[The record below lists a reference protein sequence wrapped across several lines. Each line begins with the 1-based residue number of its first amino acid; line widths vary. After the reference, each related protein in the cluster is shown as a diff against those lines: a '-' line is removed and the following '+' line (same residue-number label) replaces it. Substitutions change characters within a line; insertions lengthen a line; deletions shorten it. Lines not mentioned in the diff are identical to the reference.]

1 VTAHGGGGSQG
12 GLTLSPPQLT
22 FACELDHARLAG
34 LFADPQVIED
44 LLALGARVALMCSD
58 LSDERA
64 GVVRRL
70 NTAGVPVTGIPLL
83 PLAEGYYFTVDN
95 ADRAAGSYQQ
105 FTAWTDQHGLVW
117 EGVGLDI
124 EPDARIFLQIMG
136 GPWKLVPMLAPRLLD
151 RARPARAKAAY
162 RALVEQIRADGW
174 RVENYQFPLIA
185 DERQA
190 RSTVLQ
196 RLALV
201 DVTTDREVWMLYSS
215 FLRALGP
222 GLIWA
227 YGPEAQAIA
236 VGSTGG
242 GPDIP
247 GSPQMPTLSWE
258 ELAGDLRLARHFC
271 DQILIHSLEGCVWQG
286 FLPGLRSF
294 EWTDI
299 EGPPDS
305 ARAAAALRTSL
316 RATLWGSAHPWPV
329 LGITAIA
336 AWLASGWRRK

>member
-1 VTAHGGGGSQG
+1 VTAHGGGSQG
-12 GLTLSPPQLT
+12 GSALPPPQLT

-34 LFADPQVIED
+34 LLADPQVIED

-58 LSDERA
+58 FTDERA

-70 NTAGVPVTGIPLL
+70 NTAGVRVTGIPLL

-95 ADRAAGSYQQ
+95 ADRAAGSYRQ
-105 FTAWTDQHGLVW
+105 FMAWTDRHGLVW
-117 EGVGLDI
+117 DGVGLDI
-124 EPDARIFLQIMG
+124 EPDARIFLKIMQ
-136 GPWKLVPMLAPRLLD
+136 GPWRLLPMLAPQLLD
-151 RARPARAKAAY
+151 RARPGRAKAAY

-185 DERQA
+185 DERRA
-190 RSTVLQ
+190 GSTVLQ

-227 YGPEAQAIA
+227 YGPEAPVIA
-236 VGSTGG
+236 VGTTGG

-247 GSPQMPTLSWE
+247 GSPQMPSLNWQ
-258 ELAGDLRLARHFC
+258 ELARDLRLARHFC

-286 FLPGLRSF
+286 FLPQLRSF

-299 EGPPDS
+299 EEPPVG

-316 RATLWGSAHPWPV
+316 RATLWGCAHPWPV
-329 LGITAIA
+329 LGITAAA
-336 AWLASGWRRK
+336 AWLAWGWRRK